1 MSTTPSKRS
10 GKNDEDLFAET
21 TMTFGEHLD
30 ELRVCLFRAI
40 VGLVLGTIVG
50 LFLGNDVVEVIEHP
64 LTEALKDYY
73 ELAAEKEYKAWAQ
86 EQTNLGRSV
95 PYNLSEIKAIAK
107 PATAEQKELI
117 YELEFWHPTTI
128 LGALEHARTTPTTET
143 SPNPTTPTATAM
155 ATGTRP
161 IAAGTT
167 ANVDATKSSDAN
179 PQDNTPGDAKTTENK
194 PESGAEAEKKDEP
207 IRYTRGDLEPIL
219 LWHPID
225 SDNRFKL
232 QATGTTEVFTVW
244 LKAALVIGVL
254 LSSPWVFYQIWS
266 FVAAG
271 LYMHERKYV
280 YTFLPFSLGL
290 FLLGAATAY
299 MFVFEPVLKFL
310 FSFNQDLGIDPD
322 PKISEWLGF
331 VLLMPLGFGVSFQLP
346 LVMLFLERIGVF
358 TVKDFLEKWR
368 IAVLVIFI
376 ISAVLTP
383 ADPYSIFFMAVP
395 LTFLYFGGILLAK
408 YLPKK

>member
-50 LFLGNDVVEVIEHP
+50 LFLGNRVVEVIEHP

-73 ELAAEKEYKAWAQ
+73 QTAAEKEYKAWAE
-86 EQTNLGRSV
+86 EQTRVGRNV
-95 PYNLSEIKAIAK
+95 PYNLSEIAAIAT

-128 LGALEHARTTPTTET
+128 LGALERARSNPVAGSTTPA
-143 SPNPTTPTATAM
+143 PTAT

-161 IAAGTT
+161 TPTGTSTT
-167 ANVDATKSSDAN
+167 ADATKSAEAK
-179 PQDNTPGDAKTTENK
+179 PQDNSPGDAKTVKDK
-194 PESGAEAEKKDEP
+194 PEDGADAEKKEEP

-225 SDNRFKL
+225 SDSRFKL

-254 LSSPWVFYQIWS
+254 LSSPWVFYQIWT
-266 FVAAG
+266 FVGAG
-271 LYMHERKYV
+271 LYLHERKYV

-299 MFVFEPVLKFL
+299 MFVFEPVLSFL
-310 FSFNQDLGIDPD
+310 FSFNQELGIDPD

-358 TVKDFLEKWR
+358 TVRDFLEKWR

>member
-50 LFLGNDVVEVIEHP
+50 LFLGNRVVEVIEHP

-107 PATAEQKELI
+107 PATADQKELI

-128 LGALEHARTTPTTET
+128 LGALERARSTPVATSTTPA
-143 SPNPTTPTATAM
+143 PTAT

-161 IAAGTT
+161 APTGTAATS
-167 ANVDATKSSDAN
+167 DATKSSEPK
-179 PQDNTPGDAKTTENK
+179 PQDNSPGDAMTVEDK
-194 PESGAEAEKKDEP
+194 PEVTANAEEKEEP

>member
-50 LFLGNDVVEVIEHP
+50 LFLGNRVVEVIEHP

-73 ELAAEKEYKAWAQ
+73 QTAAEKEYKAWAD
-86 EQTNLGRSV
+86 EQSRVGRNV
-95 PYNLSEIKAIAK
+95 PYNLSEIRAIAT
-107 PATAEQKELI
+107 PATADQKELI

-128 LGALEHARTTPTTET
+128 LGALERARSTPVAASTTPA
-143 SPNPTTPTATAM
+143 PTAT

-161 IAAGTT
+161 APTGTAATS
-167 ANVDATKSSDAN
+167 DATKSSEPK
-179 PQDNTPGDAKTTENK
+179 PQDNSPGDAKTVEDK
-194 PESGAEAEKKDEP
+194 PEVTANAEEKEEP

-225 SDNRFKL
+225 SDSRFKL

-290 FLLGAATAY
+290 FLVGAATAY
-299 MFVFEPVLKFL
+299 MFVFKPVLSFL
-310 FSFNQDLGIDPD
+310 FSFNQELGIDPD